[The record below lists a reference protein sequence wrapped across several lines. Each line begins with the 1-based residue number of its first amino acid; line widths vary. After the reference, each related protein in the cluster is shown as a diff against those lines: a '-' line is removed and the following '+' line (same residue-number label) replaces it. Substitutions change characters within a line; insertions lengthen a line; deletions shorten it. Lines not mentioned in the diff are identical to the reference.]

1 MGRYFFANIVYEK
14 WPTSMNG
21 ISSNIKMNYVTE
33 NHRLSYKREFSSYV
47 IPDGL
52 QLVLGIVINVNVRH
66 VNYLLS
72 GTITK
77 TPLWFTPVDKVSII
91 FKWFAGL
98 SSSCILN
105 VLLCRSY
112 WYELDA
118 NFADYQA
125 YRCYSRYAR
134 TSNAYLISLE
144 IIDTTILLMNK
155 PLWIASHTSS
165 E

>member
-1 MGRYFFANIVYEK
+1 MEYQATSKWIMSPRTIEWVTNAN
-14 WPTSMNG
+14 
-21 ISSNIKMNYVTE
+21 
-33 NHRLSYKREFSSYV
+33 FQA
-47 IPDGL
+47 PDGL
-52 QLVLGIVINVNVRH
+52 KLVLGIVINVNVRH

-98 SSSCILN
+98 SWSCILN
-105 VLLCRSY
+105 VLMSLCRSY

-125 YRCYSRYAR
+125 YRCYSGYAR